1 MSLSL
6 GGGAEDG
13 EKYNNKKTSPER
25 EREGHRERERER
37 EREIEREREGA
48 CVDAVCN

>member
-13 EKYNNKKTSPER
+13 EKYNNKK
-25 EREGHRERERER
+25 HHQRERERGTQRER
-37 EREIEREREGA
+37 ERGRERSREREGA